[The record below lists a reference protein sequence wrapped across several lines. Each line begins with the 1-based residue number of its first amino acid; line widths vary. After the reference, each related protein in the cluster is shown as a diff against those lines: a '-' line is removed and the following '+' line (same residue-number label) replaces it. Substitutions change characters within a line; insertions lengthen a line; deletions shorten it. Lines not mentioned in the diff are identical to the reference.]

1 MAKQISVGIGGV
13 VKTVKSVHVGV
24 GGVVKTVK
32 SGKCGIGGA
41 VKTFFEDELVVYD
54 GSDVLN
60 GASYYGSNTNYVL
73 LPSGLITGGK
83 KLVVQ
88 LNTAKEGRFHIW
100 LASTSS
106 TYNNTSWY
114 TISSGL
120 AQSGSSVTFAANT
133 DYIYELDTI
142 PAIKNESVSSIRVG
156 FQPVINKIFS
166 STDISYISKITIQ

>member
-1 MAKQISVGIGGV
+1 MEIL
-13 VKTVKSVHVGV
+13 V
-24 GGVVKTVK
+24 GG
-32 SGKCGIGGA
+32 
-41 VKTFFEDELVVYD
+41 ELGSQLGDIVN

-73 LPSGLITGGK
+73 LPRGLITGGK

-88 LNTAKEGRFHIW
+88 LNIAKEGRFHIW

-166 STDISYISKITIQ
+166 LTDISYISKITIQ